1 METIIHFPILGVLF
15 LRDGRNSPFGNGIEK
30 QVLHMVG
37 HRSRKGVPFL
47 LYPPLLLPRVY
58 RPTVA
63 RAVRV
68 LDAGRIVS
76 LSVFFGEPGSAGVGR
91 AVLCLWSEVGHPH
104 GGGSRFGAV
113 ILHD

>member
-76 LSVFFGEPGSAGVGR
+76 VFFWRVARVRAGLCRGPGVGR
-91 AVLCLWSEVGHPH
+91 AVCVVSV
-104 GGGSRFGAV
+104 V
-113 ILHD
+113 